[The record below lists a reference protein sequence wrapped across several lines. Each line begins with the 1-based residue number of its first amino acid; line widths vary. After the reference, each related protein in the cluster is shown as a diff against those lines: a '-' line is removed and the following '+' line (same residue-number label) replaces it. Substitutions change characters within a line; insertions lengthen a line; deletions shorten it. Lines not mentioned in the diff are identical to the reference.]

1 MNTDLT
7 LLDDL
12 KNTFFEN
19 MPKVLG
25 VIAFIII
32 GWLVLK
38 LFLFFIKRF
47 LKLTKIDV
55 LNNKINESEFLKTFN
70 FEVNL
75 SQIILK
81 VFKWIF
87 VLIIVLVGAELFELE
102 KLSLGVISFLGYLP
116 TLFSAIAILIVGV
129 YLASYLK
136 ETLKNMLN
144 SFEMSGSNSISGA
157 LFYVVLFISLIIAL
171 NQLGVNTEIITS
183 NVSIILAAAL
193 LALTIG
199 IGLGSKDIITRL
211 IFGFYTRKNLEIGKK
226 IKIDTTVGSIISI
239 DNICLVLQTDTA
251 RIVYPI
257 KTIVN
262 KKIEIL
268 D

>member
-102 KLSLGVISFLGYLP
+102 KLSQGVISFLGYLP

-171 NQLGVNTEIITS
+171 N
-183 NVSIILAAAL
+183 
-193 LALTIG
+193 
-199 IGLGSKDIITRL
+199 
-211 IFGFYTRKNLEIGKK
+211 
-226 IKIDTTVGSIISI
+226 
-239 DNICLVLQTDTA
+239 
-251 RIVYPI
+251 
-257 KTIVN
+257 
-262 KKIEIL
+262 
-268 D
+268 

>member
-25 VIAFIII
+25 VIAIIII

-102 KLSLGVISFLGYLP
+102 KLSQGVISFLGYLP

-171 NQLGVNTEIITS
+171 N
-183 NVSIILAAAL
+183 
-193 LALTIG
+193 
-199 IGLGSKDIITRL
+199 
-211 IFGFYTRKNLEIGKK
+211 
-226 IKIDTTVGSIISI
+226 
-239 DNICLVLQTDTA
+239 
-251 RIVYPI
+251 
-257 KTIVN
+257 
-262 KKIEIL
+262 
-268 D
+268 